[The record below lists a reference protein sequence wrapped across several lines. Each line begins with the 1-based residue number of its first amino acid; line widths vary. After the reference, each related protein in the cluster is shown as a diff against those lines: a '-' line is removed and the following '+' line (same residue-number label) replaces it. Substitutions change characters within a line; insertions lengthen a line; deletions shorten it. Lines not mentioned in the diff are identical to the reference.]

1 MQSDPWWSFAMAVNV
16 FLVFFFG
23 ANPSSFRKHL
33 WIYCV
38 ICFGAPFI
46 PALALLLIKDESGAR
61 IYGDAT
67 LWCWIGSSWNQLRIY
82 TYYIPIWVCILF
94 STLIYFAVGYHVFH
108 QRNQLRNLTFSQ
120 LTSNDKDASQSDVR
134 DSAEKVR

>member
-23 ANPSSFRKHL
+23 ANPSSFRKYL
-33 WIYCV
+33 WLYCL

-67 LWCWIGSSWNQLRIY
+67 VGSRNGALAKGTRHLLTKDSCGVGLGRRGTN
-82 TYYIPIWVCILF
+82 F
-94 STLIYFAVGYHVFH
+94 GSTLTTCLSGSAS
-108 QRNQLRNLTFSQ
+108 FSAQ
-120 LTSNDKDASQSDVR
+120 
-134 DSAEKVR
+134 